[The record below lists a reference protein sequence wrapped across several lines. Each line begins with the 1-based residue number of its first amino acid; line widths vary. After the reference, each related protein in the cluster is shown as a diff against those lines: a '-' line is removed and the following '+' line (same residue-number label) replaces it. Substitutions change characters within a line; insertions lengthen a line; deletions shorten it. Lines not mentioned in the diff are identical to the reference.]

1 MVSSPGSAVPI
12 IGFREFSKELH
23 SISATPGSHYV
34 FLDNHRD
41 LKPHN
46 ILLAANDRKGP
57 GLGRKSGS
65 AIPNGVGRG
74 DGEEEGGLEVPRKLS
89 GMRDVSNFVLK
100 ISDMGLGKQLLNGQ
114 SRCAGPPTKQW
125 RRPFCCRGGSLLLS
139 SRIKGFFS
147 IVAGGVGQRRFP
159 SARCT
164 NGGHKTALPRGG
176 RGWMRQ
182 TQPSCVQYQ

>member
-1 MVSSPGSAVPI
+1 M
-12 IGFREFSKELH
+12 
-23 SISATPGSHYV
+23 

-65 AIPNGVGRG
+65 TVPNGAGHG
-74 DGEEEGGLEVPRKLS
+74 EGEEEGGLEVPRKLS

-114 SRCAGPPTKQW
+114 SRCAGLPTELEKAAA
-125 RRPFCCRGGSLLLS
+125 PSLLS
-139 SRIKGFFS
+139 GR
-147 IVAGGVGQRRFP
+147 VASLRV
-159 SARCT
+159 
-164 NGGHKTALPRGG
+164 
-176 RGWMRQ
+176 
-182 TQPSCVQYQ
+182 